1 MGNSFIFPYGITL
14 DEYGTVN
21 IFPAARVLF
30 QSGDSE
36 WISLFLVV
44 DSGAKISAL
53 PKSDAA
59 SLGIIPEEGAPISIK
74 GVGVNMIDGW
84 QHEVVVR
91 LGDAELHLP
100 IVFLDQQSSPRV
112 LGREGVFDRFTVI
125 FEEMKQ
131 RSGFLQ
137 GRESQSVSRAL
148 DIIKKK

>member
-1 MGNSFIFPYGITL
+1 
-14 DEYGTVN
+14 
-21 IFPAARVLF
+21 
-30 QSGDSE
+30 
-36 WISLFLVV
+36 
-44 DSGAKISAL
+44 
-53 PKSDAA
+53 
-59 SLGIIPEEGAPISIK
+59 
-74 GVGVNMIDGW
+74 MIDGW